1 MSLNCEKG
9 LLSECLSKIQ
19 FCFSGLKP
27 FFSSMFDSSVDI
39 LKVICRLKM
48 LTYLKIVIL
57 SVFIVVTSLSVSAQD
72 KGVFLRD
79 DFNNLENWKPLY
91 FKRVKKH
98 SQYSTVRE
106 GENSYLKAESHASA
120 SGIVFKKEF
129 HVFDYPKIRWRWKI
143 RNTYEKGNV
152 KEKSG
157 DDYPIRIYIFFKYEP
172 EKASFGK
179 RIRYDIA
186 KAVYGEY
193 PPDSSLN
200 YIWANRKHEETV
212 FVSTY
217 ADESMMIPLE
227 SGVELA
233 RTWVEE
239 EVNIVKDYRKAFGK
253 DPPPVASVAIMDDSD
268 DTGESSVSYI
278 DYIEIYR

>member
-1 MSLNCEKG
+1 M
-9 LLSECLSKIQ
+9 
-19 FCFSGLKP
+19 
-27 FFSSMFDSSVDI
+27 
-39 LKVICRLKM
+39 M
-48 LTYLKIVIL
+48 LTYLKILIL
-57 SVFIVVTSLSVSAQD
+57 SGIIVTTSLSVSAQD
-72 KGVFLRD
+72 KGIFLRD
-79 DFNNLENWKPLY
+79 DFNDLENWKPLY
-91 FKRVKKH
+91 FRRIKKH

-143 RNTYEKGNV
+143 RNVYLNGDARV
-152 KEKSG
+152 KSG

-186 KAVYGEY
+186 KSVYGEY

-200 YIWANRKHEETV
+200 YIWANRQHEKSV
-212 FVSTY
+212 LVSAY

-227 SGVELA
+227 SGAERA

-239 EVNIVKDYRKAFGK
+239 EVNIVEDYRNAFGK
-253 DPPPVASVAIMDDSD
+253 DPPSTASMAIMNDSD
-268 DTGESSVSYI
+268 DTGESAVSYF